1 MPVDIKRSD
10 FSIKLADILNFAK
23 KLRESILS
31 NEKDN
36 SNINIQKE
44 IYSMPMNL
52 IINFHID
59 LAHLAL
65 GLTLNKDLKDVM
77 LNDLIMILNR
87 MSDIAIFLDIDLIA
101 EVQEIQVTAPEVI
114 LNSLFNNVS
123 MLNYKKTTSRIK
135 MINRIMPLFVE
146 LVYNLGFTTD
156 ELEEAHHKNMDN
168 NILELEQ
175 GIWKN

>member
-1 MPVDIKRSD
+1 MNNKVID
-10 FSIKLADILNFAK
+10 LNFAK
-23 KLRESILS
+23 KSRESILS
-31 NEKDN
+31 DTEDN
-36 SNINIQKE
+36 NSINTQIKA
-44 IYSMPMNL
+44 YSVPMSL
-52 IINFHID
+52 IMNFHID

-65 GLTLNKDLKDVM
+65 GLNLNKDYKDVM

-101 EVQEIQVTAPEVI
+101 EIQEIQVTATEVI

-146 LVYNLGFTTD
+146 LVYSLGFD
-156 ELEEAHHKNMDN
+156 LNDLEEAYHKKMDK

>member
-1 MPVDIKRSD
+1 MNNKVID
-10 FSIKLADILNFAK
+10 LNFAK

-52 IINFHID
+52 IMNFHID

-65 GLTLNKDLKDVM
+65 NLNKDYKDVM

-146 LVYNLGFTTD
+146 LVYSLGFTTD
-156 ELEEAHHKNMDN
+156 ELEEAHHKNMDK

>member
-1 MPVDIKRSD
+1 MNNKVID
-10 FSIKLADILNFAK
+10 LNFAK

-52 IINFHID
+52 IMNFHID

-146 LVYNLGFTTD
+146 LVYSLGFTTD
-156 ELEEAHHKNMDN
+156 ELEEAHHKNMDK

>member
-1 MPVDIKRSD
+1 MNNKVID
-10 FSIKLADILNFAK
+10 LNFAK
-23 KLRESILS
+23 KSRESILS
-31 NEKDN
+31 DTEDN
-36 SNINIQKE
+36 NSINTQIKA
-44 IYSMPMNL
+44 YSVPMSL
-52 IINFHID
+52 IMNFHID

-65 GLTLNKDLKDVM
+65 NLNKDYKDVM

-146 LVYNLGFTTD
+146 LVYSLGFTTD
-156 ELEEAHHKNMDN
+156 ELEEAHHKKMDK

>member
-1 MPVDIKRSD
+1 MNNKVID
-10 FSIKLADILNFAK
+10 LNFAK

-52 IINFHID
+52 IMNFHID

-65 GLTLNKDLKDVM
+65 NLNKDYKDVM

-101 EVQEIQVTAPEVI
+101 EIQEIQVTATEVI

-123 MLNYKKTTSRIK
+123 MLNYKKATSRTK
-135 MINRIMPLFVE
+135 MINRIIPLFAE
-146 LVYNLGFTTD
+146 LIYSLGFD
-156 ELEEAHHKNMDN
+156 LNDLEEAYNKKTYK
-168 NILELEQ
+168 NILEVEQ
-175 GIWKN
+175 DIWKN

>member
-1 MPVDIKRSD
+1 MNNKVID
-10 FSIKLADILNFAK
+10 LNFAK
-23 KLRESILS
+23 KSRESILS
-31 NEKDN
+31 DTEDN
-36 SNINIQKE
+36 NSINTQIKA
-44 IYSMPMNL
+44 YSVPMSL
-52 IINFHID
+52 IMNFHID

-65 GLTLNKDLKDVM
+65 NLNKDYKDVM

-101 EVQEIQVTAPEVI
+101 EIQEIQVTAPEVI

-146 LVYNLGFTTD
+146 LVYSLGFTTD
-156 ELEEAHHKNMDN
+156 ELEEAHHKNMDK

>member
-1 MPVDIKRSD
+1 MNNKVID
-10 FSIKLADILNFAK
+10 LNFAK

-146 LVYNLGFTTD
+146 LVYSLGFTTD

>member
-1 MPVDIKRSD
+1 MNNKVID
-10 FSIKLADILNFAK
+10 LNFAK

-135 MINRIMPLFVE
+135 MI
-146 LVYNLGFTTD
+146 
-156 ELEEAHHKNMDN
+156 K
-168 NILELEQ
+168 
-175 GIWKN
+175 

>member
-1 MPVDIKRSD
+1 MNNKVID
-10 FSIKLADILNFAK
+10 LNFAK

-135 MINRIMPLFVE
+135 MINRILPLFAE
-146 LVYNLGFTTD
+146 LVYSLGFD
-156 ELEEAHHKNMDN
+156 LNDIKKAYHQKIDK
-168 NILELEQ
+168 NILEVEQ
-175 GIWKN
+175 DIWKN

>member
-1 MPVDIKRSD
+1 MNNKVID
-10 FSIKLADILNFAK
+10 LNFAK
-23 KLRESILS
+23 KLRKSILS

-146 LVYNLGFTTD
+146 LVYSLGFTTD

>member
-1 MPVDIKRSD
+1 MNNKVID
-10 FSIKLADILNFAK
+10 LNFAK

-146 LVYNLGFTTD
+146 LVNSLGFTTD

>member
-1 MPVDIKRSD
+1 MNNKVID
-10 FSIKLADILNFAK
+10 LNFAK

-101 EVQEIQVTAPEVI
+101 EIQEIQVTATEVI

-123 MLNYKKTTSRIK
+123 MLNYKKATSRTK
-135 MINRIMPLFVE
+135 MINRIIPLFAE
-146 LVYNLGFTTD
+146 LIYSLGFD
-156 ELEEAHHKNMDN
+156 LNDLEEAYNKKTDK
-168 NILELEQ
+168 NILEVEQ
-175 GIWKN
+175 DIWKN

>member
-1 MPVDIKRSD
+1 MNNKVID
-10 FSIKLADILNFAK
+10 LNFAK

-101 EVQEIQVTAPEVI
+101 EIQEIQVTATEVI

-146 LVYNLGFTTD
+146 LVYSLGFTTD

>member
-1 MPVDIKRSD
+1 MNNKVID
-10 FSIKLADILNFAK
+10 LNFAK

-44 IYSMPMNL
+44 IYSIPMNL

-146 LVYNLGFTTD
+146 LVYSLGFTTD
-156 ELEEAHHKNMDN
+156 ELEEVHHKNMDK

>member
-1 MPVDIKRSD
+1 MNNKVID
-10 FSIKLADILNFAK
+10 LNFAK

-114 LNSLFNNVS
+114 LNSLFNKVS

-146 LVYNLGFTTD
+146 LVYSLGFTTD

>member
-1 MPVDIKRSD
+1 MNNKVID
-10 FSIKLADILNFAK
+10 LNFAK

-123 MLNYKKTTSRIK
+123 MLNYKKAISRTK
-135 MINRIMPLFVE
+135 MINRIIPLFAE
-146 LVYNLGFTTD
+146 LIYSLGFD
-156 ELEEAHHKNMDN
+156 LNDIKEAYHQKMDK
-168 NILELEQ
+168 NILEVEQ
-175 GIWKN
+175 DIWKN

>member
-1 MPVDIKRSD
+1 MNNKVID
-10 FSIKLADILNFAK
+10 LNFAK

-44 IYSMPMNL
+44 IYSMPMKL
-52 IINFHID
+52 IMNFHID

-65 GLTLNKDLKDVM
+65 NLNKDYKDVM

-101 EVQEIQVTAPEVI
+101 EIQEIQVTATEVI

-123 MLNYKKTTSRIK
+123 MLNYKKATSRTK
-135 MINRIMPLFVE
+135 MINRIIPLFAE
-146 LVYNLGFTTD
+146 LIYSLGFD
-156 ELEEAHHKNMDN
+156 LNDLEEAYNKKTDK
-168 NILELEQ
+168 NILEVEQ
-175 GIWKN
+175 DIWKN

>member
-1 MPVDIKRSD
+1 MNNKVID
-10 FSIKLADILNFAK
+10 LNFAK

-146 LVYNLGFTTD
+146 LVYSLGFTTD
-156 ELEEAHHKNMDN
+156 ELEDAHHKNMDK
-168 NILELEQ
+168 NILEVEQ
-175 GIWKN
+175 DIWKN

>member
-1 MPVDIKRSD
+1 MNNKVID
-10 FSIKLADILNFAK
+10 LNFAK
-23 KLRESILS
+23 KSRESILS
-31 NEKDN
+31 DTEDN
-36 SNINIQKE
+36 NSINTQIKA
-44 IYSMPMNL
+44 YSVPMSL
-52 IINFHID
+52 IMNFHID

-65 GLTLNKDLKDVM
+65 NLNKDYKDVM

-146 LVYNLGFTTD
+146 LVYSLGFTTD